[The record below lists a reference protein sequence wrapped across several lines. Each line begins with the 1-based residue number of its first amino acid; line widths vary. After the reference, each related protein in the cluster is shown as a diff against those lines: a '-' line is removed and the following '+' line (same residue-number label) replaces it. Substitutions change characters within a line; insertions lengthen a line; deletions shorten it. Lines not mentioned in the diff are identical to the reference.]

1 MLEPSTFILTKVI
14 VYKRLKIW
22 PSKGWLRSDFFRRY
36 CSVAQV
42 KIYAMILG
50 RTGRKVNEFKHV
62 LRHLSYHFIRR
73 TPKQMGPPC
82 KLKPASLKQY
92 FFQPTF
98 STLLWCEKGFISVKN
113 HWNPQSCFVS
123 SFWLKSMGKICPK
136 SRKLEDFKF
145 KAKNRQLSQCPHFTL
160 KM

>member
-82 KLKPASLKQY
+82 KLKPASLWQY
-92 FFQPTF
+92 FFLPTL
-98 STLLWCEKGFISVKN
+98 STLLWCKKGFNSVKK
-113 HWNPQSCFVS
+113 QLKRLCTMVS
-123 SFWLKSMGKICPK
+123 LFRSKIRAKICPK
-136 SRKLEDFKF
+136 PRKLDDFEF
-145 KAKNRQLSQCPHFTL
+145 KAKNRQPSQCPHFTL